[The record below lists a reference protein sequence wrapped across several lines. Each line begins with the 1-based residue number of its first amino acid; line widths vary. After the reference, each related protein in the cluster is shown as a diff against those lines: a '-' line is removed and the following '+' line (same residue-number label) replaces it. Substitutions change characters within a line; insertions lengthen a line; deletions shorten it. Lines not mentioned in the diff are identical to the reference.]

1 MASRQQAEIKPIE
14 LKESPKVLGLDV
26 STRTIGV
33 ALFDIQTQQLLELTH
48 VSPTPKPKVE
58 NKIEELMLKSNIF
71 REKLLT
77 YVGMG
82 ITNVIIEEPLLN
94 SNNIYTV
101 GTLLRFNT
109 LVCKEVYD
117 ILGVV
122 PEFISTY
129 NARKFAFPHLVQAN
143 DKGKH
148 VLFGGLPKDIDK
160 KVIIWEQVSKREP
173 QIVWIYTKNNT
184 LKKEN
189 FDSSDA
195 YAAALGYMKMA
206 EIW

>member
-1 MASRQQAEIKPIE
+1 MTKNK

-82 ITNVIIEEPLLN
+82 ITHVVIEEPLLN
-94 SNNIYTV
+94 SNNVYTV

-117 ILGVV
+117 VLGVV

-129 NARKFAFPHLVQAN
+129 NARKFAFSELVQSN
-143 DKGKH
+143 DKGKF

-160 KVIIWEQVSKREP
+160 KVIIWEQVCKREP
-173 QIVWIYTKNNT
+173 QIVWNYTKNNT

-195 YAAALGYMKMA
+195 YTAALGYMKMK